1 MDKDFFFCRVTWPS
15 TLTNMTSQRHTLL
28 QKFGL
33 SIHIV
38 AASASG
44 YKTHA
49 RIPSTPETRL
59 GGWKFRDQRFKL
71 GPKDIVTLMDSSNIC
86 MVSLMKQPINSTCF
100 QFASK
105 TINKKPEMNT
115 SWKCVDQLSESEPTA
130 NKHIMKDGW
139 WMDKKHCSI
148 RFPVTLIS
156 YSKSCSLGKTQNA
169 PHSALSAI
177 VPYMVSFVEHHWA
190 SSHLP
195 SLRLWLQRGLQNILM
210 YKFCT
215 HIDLKFH

>member
-71 GPKDIVTLMDSSNIC
+71 GPKDIVTLMDNSNIC

-100 QFASK
+100 QPASK
-105 TINKKPEMNT
+105 IINKKPEMKTSWKCPEMNT
-115 SWKCVDQLSESEPTA
+115 SWKCVDQPGESEPTA
-130 NKHIMKDGW
+130 NKHVMKDGW

-190 SSHLP
+190 SSQAFE
-195 SLRLWLQRGLQNILM
+195 LWLQCGLQNILM
-210 YKFCT
+210 
-215 HIDLKFH
+215 

>member
-38 AASASG
+38 ATSASG

-71 GPKDIVTLMDSSNIC
+71 GPKDMVTLMDSSNIC

-115 SWKCVDQLSESEPTA
+115 SWKCVDQLGESEPTA
-130 NKHIMKDGW
+130 NNMSWRMVGGW
-139 WMDKKHCSI
+139 T
-148 RFPVTLIS
+148 R
-156 YSKSCSLGKTQNA
+156 N
-169 PHSALSAI
+169 I
-177 VPYMVSFVEHHWA
+177 VLLDSQ
-190 SSHLP
+190 LP
-195 SLRLWLQRGLQNILM
+195 
-210 YKFCT
+210 
-215 HIDLKFH
+215 